1 MLPQII
7 HLISVLTRLDA
18 E

>member
-7 HLISVLTRLDA
+7 HFLRW
-18 E
+18 